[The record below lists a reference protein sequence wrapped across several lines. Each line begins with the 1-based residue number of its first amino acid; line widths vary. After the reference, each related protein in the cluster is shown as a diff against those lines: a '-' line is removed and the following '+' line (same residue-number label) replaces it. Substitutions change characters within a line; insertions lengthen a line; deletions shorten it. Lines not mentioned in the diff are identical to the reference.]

1 MFVYKAERKS
11 CITKSAILCIGNLF
25 ECFYNCDLISHE
37 EFSTVKRGVQQNFLT
52 VLLVERGHV
61 CTNLILCGPS
71 IVCYWIV
78 LYTFQAI
85 TEGLLAFFPR

>member
-1 MFVYKAERKS
+1 MLVYRTERKS

-25 ECFYNCDLISHE
+25 ECFYNSDLIGHE
-37 EFSTVKRGVQQNFLT
+37 EFQTLKREVQQNFLT
-52 VLLVERGHV
+52 VLLVERGLV
-61 CTNLILCGPS
+61 CTNIILCGLS

>member
-1 MFVYKAERKS
+1 MNNFKVSKEKFNR
-11 CITKSAILCIGNLF
+11 IFLLIL
-25 ECFYNCDLISHE
+25 S
-37 EFSTVKRGVQQNFLT
+37 
-52 VLLVERGHV
+52 VERGHV
-61 CTNLILCGPS
+61 CTNIILCGPS